1 MANIKSSKKRAR
13 QSELRREHNASKRSR
28 MRTAIKR
35 VRRAIEAGDK
45 TLAASALRTA
55 YSVLDSTVGKGVV
68 HKNMTLE
75 RQAEQVRI
83 VKKYE
88 AGVIKDPITVTPDT
102 TIREVQELR
111 QRHNISGVPVVDQE
125 GFCVG
130 IISQADL
137 ALEDGASSDA
147 EVGRVVEQISQPT
160 ARLLS

>member
-68 HKNMTLE
+68 HKNMAARSKSRL
-75 RQAEQVRI
+75 A
-83 VKKYE
+83 
-88 AGVIKDPITVTPDT
+88 AAIK
-102 TIREVQELR
+102 
-111 QRHNISGVPVVDQE
+111 SM
-125 GFCVG
+125 
-130 IISQADL
+130 A
-137 ALEDGASSDA
+137 
-147 EVGRVVEQISQPT
+147 
-160 ARLLS
+160 